1 MYISLISPVFCYEIA
16 TTPNEDMGEAIWGK
30 FVPEALA
37 SGQLQAK
44 PDPVVVGHGLSEI
57 EHGLKV
63 QKAGVSAKKIVVTL

>member
-1 MYISLISPVFCYEIA
+1 
-16 TTPNEDMGEAIWGK
+16 MGEAIWGK